1 MMLPPEVPHG
11 RPMHE
16 LTQALNLLIRYC
28 RSITPRPSATVG
40 VETFSNGT
48 TFRAKLPIAPSSGG
62 RQSLPDNMS
71 FKAEVRT
78 GTHDESD
85 YVEVRMLGGTVQG
98 LFGAIECI
106 PTTFW
111 TSDDS
116 PNDLTLFQDF
126 NEDAGDVKNI
136 HDAIADGDLFW
147 LEYDPSETEGHR
159 WSVKHGETLPQS
171 SNEDPEEE
179 EGAEEAKDEVRYF
192 SLIPLFRLR
201 GGSVIQGHLGAV
213 YVPTVQNIVD
223 VQATDSDESESEQ
236 DNNGAGGGG
245 GE

>member
-48 TFRAKLPIAPSSGG
+48 TFRAKPPVAPSSGG

-78 GTHDESD
+78 GTNEGDD
-85 YVEVRMLGGTVQG
+85 YIEVRMLGGTVQG
-98 LFGAIECI
+98 LFGAIEFI

-111 TSDDS
+111 TSDES
-116 PNDLTLFQDF
+116 PRDLALFDDF
-126 NEDAGDVKNI
+126 NEDAGDVKNV
-136 HDAIADGDLFW
+136 HDGIADGDLFW
-147 LEYDPSETEGHR
+147 LKYDPSETEGQR
-159 WSVKHGETLPQS
+159 WSMEHGATLPQS
-171 SNEDPEEE
+171 SNEEPEEE
-179 EGAEEAKDEVRYF
+179 EEESPDEVRYF
-192 SLIPLFRLR
+192 TIIPLFQLR
-201 GGSVIQGHLGAV
+201 GEGVIQGHLGAI
-213 YVPTVQNIVD
+213 YVPTVKNIVD
-223 VQATDSDESESEQ
+223 VQTTDAAASDPGQE
-236 DNNGAGGGG
+236 NNGGGSG
-245 GE
+245 GEE